1 MTAGFVLREPE
12 TESDL
17 DAVVALMTEY
27 LVWGRER
34 LLQEYGI
41 EDPPGDPALIRQGL
55 GQYRSPDGLLV
66 LAEMDDGPVGVG
78 ALRLLSQDV
87 AEVKRMYV
95 TPHARGFHIGSAILD
110 RLLHEADARKVPIVR
125 LDTARFMGQ
134 AHGLYGSRGF
144 IERDPYPGT
153 EIPPDLQQHWR
164 FFERVTTR
172 PD

>member
-1 MTAGFVLREPE
+1 MTTRFVLREAD

-27 LVWGRER
+27 LTWGRER
-34 LLQEYGI
+34 LLKEYGI

-78 ALRLLSQDV
+78 ALRQLSQDV

-95 TPHARGFHIGSAILD
+95 TPRARGSHIGSAILD
-110 RLLHEADARKVPIVR
+110 RLLHEADARKVPILR
-125 LDTARFMGQ
+125 LDTVRFLDRAQ
-134 AHGLYGSRGF
+134 ELYRSRGF

-153 EIPPDLQQHWR
+153 EIPPDLQMHWR

-172 PD
+172 PE